1 MSSAYQLVIFDWEGT
16 IADTL
21 GVILHTVAT
30 EAKTLGFG
38 DIDPY
43 QARKYVD
50 LGLVQAVKKT
60 LPNLTAGQQEDL
72 LQAVQ
77 SAMISRPTEVRLI
90 PGVLE
95 FIKQLHQAKVD
106 LAIAT
111 NKGHNSLIRA
121 LQATELDQLFKVTRS
136 AGQVPAKP
144 CPQMLEEIM
153 EEFGR
158 DPSSTLMIGDSTTDM
173 EMAKRINVN
182 AIGMDFYHQQED
194 ALKAAGALAV
204 FDDYKLLSAYLMLPE
219 A

>member
-1 MSSAYQLVIFDWEGT
+1 
-16 IADTL
+16 
-21 GVILHTVAT
+21 
-30 EAKTLGFG
+30 
-38 DIDPY
+38 
-43 QARKYVD
+43 
-50 LGLVQAVKKT
+50 
-60 LPNLTAGQQEDL
+60 
-72 LQAVQ
+72 
-77 SAMISRPTEVRLI
+77 MISRPTEVRLI

-95 FIKQLHQAKVD
+95 FIQQLHQAKVD